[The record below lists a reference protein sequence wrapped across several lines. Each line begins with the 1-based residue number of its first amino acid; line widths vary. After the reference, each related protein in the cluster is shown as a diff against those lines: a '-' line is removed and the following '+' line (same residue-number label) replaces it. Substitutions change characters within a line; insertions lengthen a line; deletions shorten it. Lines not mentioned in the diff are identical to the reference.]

1 MKYVGYQ
8 GNKPVIVAETKETL
22 NSMLLIHF
30 DKIETC
36 PDCTE
41 VINGKVLF
49 SADDVKM
56 EKASELRNIRNCFL
70 QKYVDPYQ
78 ALLRWKDL
86 NEDERNK
93 IIKYRKY
100 LLDLPQSEN
109 FPENEVTPLNEF

>member
-8 GNKPVIVAETKETL
+8 CNKPVVVAETKETL

-78 ALLRWKDL
+78 LPLRWKDL
-86 NEDERNK
+86 SEDERNK
-93 IIKYRKY
+93 ISNYRKY

-109 FPENEVTPLNEF
+109 FPENGIIPLNEF